1 VGLSLTSIPNAL
13 CLVSIT
19 ANIKVLIPTRS
30 NHSMIASAKVFV
42 QICGRQVAARTA
54 TPVMG
59 AATRVACATTSVSM
73 FNSNMYFTSQ
83 RALSS
88 SSSSSSKTITAADVD
103 MSLADEYA
111 PEVADVLKD
120 YEERAKRKQSLMG
133 IVTSTKNSK
142 SITVMVQHDK
152 FYPKYNKVLKRRR
165 KVMAHDEVEKGAVGD
180 LVRIVPC
187 RPRSAMKRH
196 ALIDIIRKA
205 PV

>member
-1 VGLSLTSIPNAL
+1 
-13 CLVSIT
+13 
-19 ANIKVLIPTRS
+19 
-30 NHSMIASAKVFV
+30 MIAPTFA
-42 QICGRQVAARTA
+42 QVAVQLCRQTGARVSFPA
-54 TPVMG
+54 AMG
-59 AATRVACATTSVSM
+59 MGVRVASVSASM
-73 FNSNMYFTSQ
+73 SVFNSNASFMPQ
-83 RALSS
+83 RMMSS

-133 IVTSTKNSK
+133 VITSTKNSK

-152 FYPKYNKVLKRRR
+152 FYPKYNKVIKRRS
-165 KVMAHDEVEKGAVGD
+165 KIMAHDEEELGAVGD

>member
-1 VGLSLTSIPNAL
+1 
-13 CLVSIT
+13 
-19 ANIKVLIPTRS
+19 
-30 NHSMIASAKVFV
+30 
-42 QICGRQVAARTA
+42 
-54 TPVMG
+54 
-59 AATRVACATTSVSM
+59 
-73 FNSNMYFTSQ
+73 
-83 RALSS
+83 
-88 SSSSSSKTITAADVD
+88 

-133 IVTSTKNSK
+133 IVTSTKNAK

-152 FYPKYNKVLKRRR
+152 FFPKYNKVLKRRR
-165 KVMAHDEVEKGAVGD
+165 KVMAHDEEEAGTVGD

>member
-1 VGLSLTSIPNAL
+1 MSTIAMNLARVTVQVCRQTGARASFPAAIGMGFRATSMSASK
-13 CLVSIT
+13 SI
-19 ANIKVLIPTRS
+19 
-30 NHSMIASAKVFV
+30 
-42 QICGRQVAARTA
+42 
-54 TPVMG
+54 
-59 AATRVACATTSVSM
+59 
-73 FNSNMYFTSQ
+73 FNSNIFFTQQ
-83 RALSS
+83 RVMSS
-88 SSSSSSKTITAADVD
+88 SSSSSSKTVTASDVD

-133 IVTSTKNSK
+133 IITSTKNSK

-152 FYPKYNKVLKRRR
+152 FYPKYNKVMKRRS
-165 KVMAHDEVEKGAVGD
+165 KIMAHDEDEAGAVGD